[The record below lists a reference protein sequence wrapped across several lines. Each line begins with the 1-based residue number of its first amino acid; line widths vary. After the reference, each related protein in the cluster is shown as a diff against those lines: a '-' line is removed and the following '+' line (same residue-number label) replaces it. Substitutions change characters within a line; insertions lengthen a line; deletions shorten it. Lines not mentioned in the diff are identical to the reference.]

1 MYVHCTTR
9 SPVIIFSYSRS
20 IKFRINNYVQ
30 TTIIGTRKFMERSDW
45 FLTNLQLQS
54 TRPNWVTIKYIS
66 LQELLTKANPSGL
79 TDESLMHL
87 IVLQQQSSI
96 IAVVPSRLYTF
107 LLVDIIKPI
116 MTPITKILTFIIPNR
131 LQTHKFFRFCNGKP
145 SISINQ
151 RGQLIMERNS
161 SYAWFILL

>member
-1 MYVHCTTR
+1 M
-9 SPVIIFSYSRS
+9 FSYSRS

-45 FLTNLQLQS
+45 FLSNLQLQS
-54 TRPNWVTIKYIS
+54 TRPNWVIIKYIS

-79 TDESLMHL
+79 TNESLMHL

-116 MTPITKILTFIIPNR
+116 MTPITKSLTFTIPNR
-131 LQTHKFFRFCNGKP
+131 YRKLTNFCRVSSASVMQSHQFHLNFSYSRFRGVETRVR
-145 SISINQ
+145 
-151 RGQLIMERNS
+151 RGGE
-161 SYAWFILL
+161 